1 MVARSILWCALD
13 SISNFYYTG
22 FSSRGRVNSLGL
34 SAHPAAF
41 SFVLDIYQNRFC
53 VSTLLGSPAIV
64 LAGGAASSLAD
75 EKNIDAGTAE
85 ITVSGIGGYTG
96 TKTLNFVIQKAQLLD
111 LMLQRTLYPYSFHSW
126 TTYDPETDYVTAESI
141 VQPKAYDYYIMGQDY
156 VDAGTWNVTAYAKN
170 ASNYQGIAAAS
181 PRFSIQRRHP
191 AGRMKTFSR

>member
-75 EKNIDAGTAE
+75 PGHSLAG
-85 ITVSGIGGYTG
+85 
-96 TKTLNFVIQKAQLLD
+96 L
-111 LMLQRTLYPYSFHSW
+111 
-126 TTYDPETDYVTAESI
+126 
-141 VQPKAYDYYIMGQDY
+141 
-156 VDAGTWNVTAYAKN
+156 
-170 ASNYQGIAAAS
+170 IA
-181 PRFSIQRRHP
+181 RR
-191 AGRMKTFSR
+191 